1 MLSFGKR
8 GFISFLLQ
16 ARGTEMKPYLFIY
29 SMSRSVAFCV
39 L

>member
-16 ARGTEMKPYLFIY
+16 ARSTEMKPYLFIY

>member
-1 MLSFGKR
+1 MLSLDMR
-8 GFISFLLQ
+8 GFISFPLQ